1 MEEYQ
6 YKNGLMEGK
15 RILYWTNGNLKEK
28 NFLRKG
34 AITGVS
40 EFYYSNGNPRKIISF
55 DIYGRRDGEWVDYYF
70 DGKIKLKVVYN
81 SGKLLDSLI
90 Y

>member
-15 RILYWTNGNLKEK
+15 RILYWKNGNLKEK

-40 EFYYSNGNPRKIISF
+40 EFFIIQMVIQERLFLLIFMVDEMESGL
-55 DIYGRRDGEWVDYYF
+55 IIILMGR
-70 DGKIKLKVVYN
+70 
-81 SGKLLDSLI
+81 SS
-90 Y
+90 